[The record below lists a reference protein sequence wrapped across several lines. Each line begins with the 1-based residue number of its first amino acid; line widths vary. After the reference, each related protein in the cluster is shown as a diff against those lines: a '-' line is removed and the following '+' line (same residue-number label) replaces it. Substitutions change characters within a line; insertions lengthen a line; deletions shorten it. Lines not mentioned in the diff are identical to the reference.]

1 MPRGRQLRDAE
12 KEMTRLER
20 QRRSLGDKI
29 LASGDYRQ
37 QALLAKE
44 LEEVQL
50 ALSAAEE
57 KWLLFHE

>member
-1 MPRGRQLRDAE
+1 
-12 KEMTRLER
+12 MTRLER